1 MRLEEMG
8 NKNKRLGGFYGTK
21 TPGRYFSESLDYL
34 WDALIQPP
42 GGVLDINMGEYA
54 SGGH

>member
-1 MRLEEMG
+1 ME

-21 TPGRYFSESLDYL
+21 TPSRYFLESRYYL

-42 GGVLDINMGEYA
+42 RGVLDINMGEFA
-54 SGGH
+54 AGQRT